1 MRACRA
7 WDPLK
12 GRVPMN
18 RRTFTK
24 TLLAG
29 VGAAAL
35 PEFAFAQASTKRLKI
50 GITMLIFGAV
60 PRTPENL
67 EPAMKDCS
75 ELGYHSF
82 ETFASILEDHDKKGT
97 LQALVDTYPIPLRS
111 AYVTVNVTDP
121 SRRQEQ
127 IAMLQRYA
135 RVLKKYGG
143 SYLVQSCNGP
153 RKGYVFAE
161 HKGNIISALN
171 DYGKAVN
178 DMGLGTGLHQ
188 HTGTAVETKE
198 ETYEVM
204 NAVDTRYMHFAPD
217 IGQAQ
222 KGGTDA
228 AQLVKDF
235 AKIIDHMHFKD
246 WKGWEHMAG
255 YCPLG
260 EGKVDLTS
268 VLETMEKANPSANI
282 MHELDGSAKMPYTA
296 RETAEISKK
305 YVQSLGYTF
314 RT

>member
-1 MRACRA
+1 
-7 WDPLK
+7 
-12 GRVPMN
+12 MN

-24 TLLAG
+24 TVLAG
-29 VGAAAL
+29 LGAAAL
-35 PEFAFAQASTKRLKI
+35 PALPFAQAPKRLKI
-50 GITMLIFGAV
+50 GITTLIWGAV

-67 EPAMKDCS
+67 EPALRDAS

-82 ETFASILEDHDKKGT
+82 ETFAAILEDHDKKGT
-97 LQALVDTYPIPLRS
+97 LQALLDKYPIPLRS

-121 SRRQEQ
+121 AQRKEQ
-127 IAMLQRYA
+127 IEMLQRYA
-135 RVLKKYGG
+135 KILKKYGG
-143 SYLVQSCNGP
+143 TYLVQSCNGP

-161 HKGNIISALN
+161 HKANIIAALN
-171 DYGKAVN
+171 DYGKAVA
-178 DMGLGTGLHQ
+178 DMGLRTGLHQ
-188 HTGTAVETKE
+188 HTGTAVETRE

-246 WKGWEHMAG
+246 FKGWEYMAG

-260 EGKVDLTS
+260 EGNVDLKS
-268 VLETMEKANPSANI
+268 VLETMETANPAANI
-282 MHELDGSAKMPYTA
+282 MHELDGSANMPYTA
-296 RETAEISKK
+296 RQTAEISKK

-314 RT
+314 RS

>member
-1 MRACRA
+1 
-7 WDPLK
+7 
-12 GRVPMN
+12 MN

-24 TLLAG
+24 TILAG
-29 VGAAAL
+29 IGAAAFPAL
-35 PEFAFAQASTKRLKI
+35 SEAQAQKRLKI
-50 GITMLIFGAV
+50 GITMLIWGAV

-67 EPAMKDCS
+67 EPALRDAS

-82 ETFASILEDHDKKGT
+82 ETFASVLEDYDKKGT
-97 LQALVDTYPIPLRS
+97 LEALLGKYPIPLKS

-121 SRRQEQ
+121 AQRKDQ

-135 RVLKKYGG
+135 TVLKKYGG
-143 SYLVQSCNGP
+143 TYLVQSCNGP

-161 HKGNIISALN
+161 HRANIIAALN

-188 HTGTAVETKE
+188 HTGSAVETRE
-198 ETYEVM
+198 ETYDVM

-228 AQLVKDF
+228 AQMVRDF
-235 AKIIDHMHFKD
+235 ARIIDHMHLKD
-246 WKGWEHMAG
+246 FKGWEHMGG
-255 YCPLG
+255 YSPLG
-260 EGKVDLTS
+260 EGKVDLKS
-268 VLETMEKANPSANI
+268 VLESMERANPNANI
-282 MHELDGSAKMPYTA
+282 MHELDGSADMPYTP
-296 RETAEISKK
+296 RQTAEISRK
-305 YVQSLGYTF
+305 YVQSLGYSM

>member
-1 MRACRA
+1 
-7 WDPLK
+7 
-12 GRVPMN
+12 MN

-35 PEFAFAQASTKRLKI
+35 PEFAYAQASPKRLKI
-50 GITMLIFGAV
+50 GITMLIWGAV

-67 EPAMKDCS
+67 EVAMKEAS

-82 ETFASILEDHDKKGT
+82 ETFASILEDYDKKGT
-97 LQALVDTYPIPLRS
+97 LQALLDRYPIPLKS

-121 SRRQEQ
+121 SQRSAQ
-127 IAMLQRYA
+127 IEMLQRYA
-135 RVLKKYGG
+135 RVLTKYGG
-143 SYLVQSCNGP
+143 TYLVQSANGP

-161 HKGNIISALN
+161 HKANIVSALN
-171 DYGKAVN
+171 EYGKAVM

-188 HTGTAVETKE
+188 HTGTAVETRE
-198 ETYEVM
+198 ETYEIM

-228 AQLVKDF
+228 AQMVKDF

-255 YCPLG
+255 YTPLG
-260 EGKVDLTS
+260 EGKVDLAS
-268 VLETMEKANPSANI
+268 VLETMEKANPNANI
-282 MHELDGSAKMPYTA
+282 MHELDGSANMPYTP
-296 RETAEISKK
+296 RQTAEISKK

>member
-1 MRACRA
+1 
-7 WDPLK
+7 
-12 GRVPMN
+12 MN

-35 PEFAFAQASTKRLKI
+35 PAFPDAQAQKRLKI
-50 GITMLIFGAV
+50 GITMLIWGAV
-60 PRTPENL
+60 PRSPDTL
-67 EPAMKDCS
+67 EPAMKDAS
-75 ELGYHSF
+75 ELGYHCF

-97 LQALVDTYPIPLRS
+97 LVSLLDRYPIPLRS

-121 SRRQEQ
+121 AQRKDQ

-135 RVLKKYGG
+135 KIVKKYGG
-143 SYLVQSCNGP
+143 SYLVQSANGP
-153 RKGYVFAE
+153 RTGYVFAE
-161 HKGNIISALN
+161 HKANIIAALN
-171 DYGKAVN
+171 EYGKAVN
-178 DMGLGTGLHQ
+178 DAGLRTGLHQ
-188 HTGTAVETKE
+188 HTGTAIETRE
-198 ETYEVM
+198 ETYDVM

-235 AKIIDHMHFKD
+235 AKIIDHMHLKD
-246 WKGWEHMAG
+246 FKGWEHMAG

-260 EGKVDLTS
+260 EGKVDLKS
-268 VLETMEKANPSANI
+268 VLETMEKANPNANI
-282 MHELDGSAKMPYTA
+282 MHELDGSANMPYTP
-296 RETAEISKK
+296 RQTAEISKK
-305 YVQSLGYTF
+305 YLQTLGYSL

>member
-1 MRACRA
+1 
-7 WDPLK
+7 
-12 GRVPMN
+12 MN

-24 TLLAG
+24 TVLAG
-29 VGAAAL
+29 LGAAAL
-35 PEFAFAQASTKRLKI
+35 PGVPFAQTPKRLKL
-50 GITMLIFGAV
+50 GITMLIWGAV

-67 EPAMKDCS
+67 EPALKDAS

-82 ETFASILEDHDKKGT
+82 ETFAAILEDYDKKGT
-97 LQALVDTYPIPLRS
+97 LQALLDKYPIPLRS

-121 SRRQEQ
+121 SQRKEQ

-135 RVLKKYGG
+135 TVLKKYGG
-143 SYLVQSCNGP
+143 TYLVQSCNGP

-161 HKGNIISALN
+161 HRANIIAALN
-171 DYGKAVN
+171 EYGKAVT

-188 HTGTAVETKE
+188 HTGTAVETRE
-198 ETYEVM
+198 ETYDVM

-246 WKGWEHMAG
+246 FKGWEHMGG

-260 EGKVDLTS
+260 EGNVDLKS
-268 VLETMEKANPSANI
+268 VLETMEKANPSASI
-282 MHELDGSAKMPYTA
+282 MHELDGSDGMPMTP
-296 RETAEISKK
+296 RQTAEIGKK
-305 YVQSLGYTF
+305 YLQSLGYTF

>member
-1 MRACRA
+1 
-7 WDPLK
+7 
-12 GRVPMN
+12 MN

-24 TLLAG
+24 SILAG

-60 PRTPENL
+60 PRSAENL

-82 ETFASILEDHDKKGT
+82 ETFASILEDLDTKGA
-97 LQALVDTYPIPLRS
+97 LQPLLAKYPIPLKS

-121 SRRQEQ
+121 TQRKTQ
-127 IAMLQRYA
+127 IEMLQRYA
-135 RVLKKYGG
+135 KVLKKYGG
-143 SYLVQSCNGP
+143 TYLVQSCNGP

-161 HKGNIISALN
+161 HKANIISALN

-188 HTGTAVETKE
+188 HTGTAVETRE

-235 AKIIDHMHFKD
+235 AKIIDHMHLKD
-246 WKGWEHMAG
+246 FLGGEHMGG
-255 YCPLG
+255 YSPLG
-260 EGKVDLTS
+260 EGKVDLKS
-268 VLETMEKANPSANI
+268 VLETMEKANPNANI
-282 MHELDGSAKMPYTA
+282 MHELDGSANMPYTP
-296 RETAEISKK
+296 RQTAEISKK
-305 YVQSLGYTF
+305 YMQSLGYTF
-314 RT
+314 RA

>member
-1 MRACRA
+1 
-7 WDPLK
+7 
-12 GRVPMN
+12 MN
-18 RRTFTK
+18 RRVFTK
-24 TLLAG
+24 TILAG
-29 VGAAAL
+29 VGAAVL
-35 PEFAFAQASTKRLKI
+35 PDFGFAQTPVKRLKI

-67 EPAMKDCS
+67 EPALKDCS
-75 ELGYHSF
+75 ELGYDTF
-82 ETFASILEDHDKKGT
+82 ETFASILEDLDKKD
-97 LQALVDTYPIPLRS
+97 ALRAMLDKYPIPLKS

-121 SRRQEQ
+121 TQRASQ
-127 IAMLQRYA
+127 IEMLQRYA
-135 RVLKKYGG
+135 KVLKKYGG
-143 SYLVQSCNGP
+143 SYLVQSSNGP

-161 HKGNIISALN
+161 HKANIIASLN

-235 AKIIDHMHFKD
+235 AKIIDHMHLKD
-246 WKGWEHMAG
+246 FKGWEHMGG

-260 EGKVDLTS
+260 EGKVDIKS
-268 VLETMEKANPSANI
+268 VLETMEKANPNANI
-282 MHELDGSAKMPYTA
+282 MHELDGSANMPYTP
-296 RETAEISKK
+296 RQTAEISKK